1 MLATVPVAPV
11 AELLVL
17 GLAVAEDDR
26 DYCLDFGR
34 GMGPGGATDFAQIDG
49 VELS

>member
-17 GLAVAEDDR
+17 GLAVAENDR

-34 GMGPGGATDFAQIDG
+34 GMGPGGAADFAQIDG